1 MVKMAIFNLL
11 YAVISIHD
19 LISRKVV
26 QNYTIMNVNKLLI
39 FTNQLRKSRSNVIGF
54 LYLTE

>member
-26 QNYTIMNVNKLLI
+26 QNYTIMKC
-39 FTNQLRKSRSNVIGF
+39 K
-54 LYLTE
+54 